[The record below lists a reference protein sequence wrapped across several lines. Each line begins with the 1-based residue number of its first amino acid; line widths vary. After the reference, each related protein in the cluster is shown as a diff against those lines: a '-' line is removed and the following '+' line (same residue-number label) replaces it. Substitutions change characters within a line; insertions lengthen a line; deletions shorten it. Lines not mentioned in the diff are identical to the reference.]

1 MPIWA
6 IDSMRFQAECFSMGN
21 NPEDGHI
28 LNYRGLKEDGYAVFE
43 TDSVN
48 LVFTLRGGCMI
59 DVFDLDSSTPVAYLD
74 FDIKK
79 NVMLGYAFGS
89 PIIGLPFSNQFR
101 KAFGKTIFPFRNLRP
116 RHEVGFF
123 IERSYR
129 NKGKKGLWNL
139 DEIMLAIALE
149 TAFEAGVEV
158 FIIKPTGDRTRYYRS
173 KFWAQIRPTTGDDVI
188 LGINIPKVRRKLK
201 HIALQELDGK
211 THFFRVTG
219 HPDIR

>member
-21 NPEDGHI
+21 NPEDCRL
-28 LNYRGLKEDGYAVFE
+28 LNYRRLKEDGYAVFE

-48 LVFTLRGGCMI
+48 LIFTLRGGCMI

-74 FDIKK
+74 FDTKR

-116 RHEVGFF
+116 RHDVGFF
-123 IERSYR
+123 VERSYR
-129 NKGKKGLWNL
+129 NKGEKGLWNL

-149 TAFEAGVEV
+149 TAFEEGVEV
-158 FIIKPTGDRTRYYRS
+158 FIIKPTGDRTRYYRN
-173 KFWAQIRPTTGDDVI
+173 KFWAQIRPTTGNDVLLAI
-188 LGINIPKVRRKLK
+188 DVPQVRRKLK
-201 HIALQELDGK
+201 HIELQEVDGK